1 MVQYV
6 MSCCSSELLFSKFE
20 DLTRTRFVL
29 MMSLYGKS
37 WNSIGCPNFF
47 TIFTLTYN
55 NLCNH
60 VMLIKMKSEWIV
72 LFLFFKKKT
81 FCSTEVACSDWRVIF
96 MWRDI
101 NINFGLVLCVLKSL
115 IRWRM
120 GRMGCAL
127 FFWLDLPGG
136 WIFLPQKCAVWRA
149 GARVRAEGNTPAV
162 VSSSYAGKGRCVVG
176 GAWRQA
182 AATAN
187 VAKYL
192 MRSPCSRRH

>member
-1 MVQYV
+1 M
-6 MSCCSSELLFSKFE
+6 
-20 DLTRTRFVL
+20 
-29 MMSLYGKS
+29 
-37 WNSIGCPNFF
+37 
-47 TIFTLTYN
+47 
-55 NLCNH
+55 
-60 VMLIKMKSEWIV
+60 
-72 LFLFFKKKT
+72 
-81 FCSTEVACSDWRVIF
+81 ACSDWRVIF

-120 GRMGCAL
+120 GRMGCAI

-136 WIFLPQKCAVWRA
+136 WIFLPQKCAAWRA

-192 MRSPCSRRH
+192 MRSPCSRVISLAWIIPAEKIVSIIAKCMYRMVEKEVSLWNRMYM